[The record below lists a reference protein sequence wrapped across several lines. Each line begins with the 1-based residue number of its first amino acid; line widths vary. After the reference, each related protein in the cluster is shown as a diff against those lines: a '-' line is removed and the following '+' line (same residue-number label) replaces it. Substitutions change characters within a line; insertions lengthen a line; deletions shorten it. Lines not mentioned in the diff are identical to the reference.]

1 MVAGGRI
8 KGKSTCEDFCFCGS
22 SFTPASGPVLNPFD
36 MTRSAGGSSC
46 GSAVLVRRRLCN
58 SQCNAWQTWTGG
70 NVPQR
75 GKSSKSI
82 LITWLQVHALK
93 QLVIK
98 INPRDMYNARW
109 LLYLS
114 KSVFFVRTKLSR
126 LRLGTVT
133 VMNVTVATVAR
144 YYLQVAV
151 GDVDMALGTDNGGS
165 VRLPS
170 CWCGTVGLKPTFGLV
185 PYTGIMPMDRCL
197 DHAGPMAKTV
207 HDCAL
212 LLEVDYCGAL

>member
-1 MVAGGRI
+1 MI
-8 KGKSTCEDFCFCGS
+8 TSTCTKTAGDKNQ
-22 SFTPASGPVLNPFD
+22 PAGHVQCT
-36 MTRSAGGSSC
+36 M
-46 GSAVLVRRRLCN
+46 AVILVEEC
-58 SQCNAWQTWTGG
+58 
-70 NVPQR
+70 
-75 GKSSKSI
+75 
-82 LITWLQVHALK
+82 
-93 QLVIK
+93 
-98 INPRDMYNARW
+98 
-109 LLYLS
+109 
-114 KSVFFVRTKLSR
+114 FVRTKLSR
-126 LRLGTVT
+126 LRLGIVT